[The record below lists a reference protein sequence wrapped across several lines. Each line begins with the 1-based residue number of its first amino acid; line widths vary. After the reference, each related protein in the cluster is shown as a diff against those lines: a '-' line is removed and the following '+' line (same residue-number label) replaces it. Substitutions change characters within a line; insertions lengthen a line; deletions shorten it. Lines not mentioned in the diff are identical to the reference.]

1 MEKEPENSQTAKEHI
16 KQWPASLVTKEKKI
30 KISSMSPLDKE
41 DRVLP
46 GSDVLALWWYRL
58 TVRLL
63 EGHGEHRGTW

>member
-46 GSDVLALWWYRL
+46 GSDVLAL
-58 TVRLL
+58 
-63 EGHGEHRGTW
+63 